1 MNRLGRRFAA
11 LSLAASALV
20 GGPLSAATALPSGDQ
35 PKATITNVQTTPGH
49 VQFDVTVTGLP
60 AGQTLDP
67 ASLVVSVGGQ
77 ALSASAGKAQVV
89 TAPDEGA
96 VREVVLTLD
105 TSGSMAGAGITAAR
119 SAAMAYAAKLPSD
132 VKIGLVTFSDQPIVR
147 LQPTRDRAA
156 LDAAISK
163 VQANGNT
170 SLYDAV
176 TAAAALLKN
185 LPASAERRLL
195 VLSDGDDTTSTRSLA
210 DAVAALTS
218 AKVKADVVAFRLPG
232 NRAALGRIASSSGGT
247 VISASDAGS
256 LAGAFTQAA
265 SAFGQ
270 RVRITVTVPAGV
282 AGGDRTV
289 TASLNAG
296 SQSITATTTA
306 TLTPAPSH
314 DAGGKPAATSVGS
327 ITNGVGLWLTLGAAF
342 VAILAVALGFL
353 LVPVMRNER
362 ASWQARVA
370 EASRY
375 RVVENLGQTPV
386 RGPAPSSQNVEG
398 EVARKTL
405 AIVDRAVRARGQ
417 RDKLQSEIERAGL
430 RMRPEEWAVLQL
442 AAVLAVAA
450 VFFVLGRGIVFIL
463 LGLLAGWGACRVFLR
478 VRIDRRSKAFAEQLP
493 DNLQLLAGSLRSG
506 FSLAQALGT
515 VVNEGIEP
523 TASEFTRALTEVR
536 LGSDLEDAL
545 DRVADRVNCNDLH
558 WVVMAI
564 RISREVG
571 GNLAEVL
578 DNTIE
583 TMRERARLRGTVRV
597 LSAEGRLSARILT
610 ALPIF
615 IALFFI
621 LVRPTYVHPLF
632 HERAGII
639 MLTVGVIELCVG
651 IFWLSRLTKIEV

>member
-1 MNRLGRRFAA
+1 MAVNRMLRNLAVAA
-11 LSLAASALV
+11 AAAAVVTVPLA
-20 GGPLSAATALPSGDQ
+20 AATALPSNGTQ
-35 PKATITNVQTTPGH
+35 PKATISDVRTTPGH

-60 AGQTLDP
+60 AGQQLDP
-67 ASLVVSVGGQ
+67 SSLVVTVGGR
-77 ALSASAGKAQVV
+77 ALPASAGAAQVV
-89 TAPDEGA
+89 TAPDAGV

-119 SAAMAYAAKLPSD
+119 TAAMTYAAKLPAD
-132 VKIGLVTFSDQPIVR
+132 VKIGLVTFSDVPRIL

-156 LDAAISK
+156 LDSALAK
-163 VQANGNT
+163 VQAGGNT

-176 TAAAALLKN
+176 SAAAALLKN

-195 VLSDGDDTTSTRSLA
+195 VLSDGDDTTSSRTLA

-232 NRAALGRIASSSGGT
+232 DRAALDRIASTSGGT

-256 LAGAFTQAA
+256 LAGAFAQAA

-270 RVRITVTVPAGV
+270 RARVTVTVPADVPSGEQSL
-282 AGGDRTV
+282 TV
-289 TASLNAG
+289 SLNAG
-296 SQSITATTTA
+296 AQSITAATTA
-306 TLTPAPSH
+306 ALTPAPTVS
-314 DAGGKPAATSVGS
+314 ALRPTTVPGS
-327 ITNGVGLWLTLGAAF
+327 ITSGTGLWLTLAAAF
-342 VAILAVALGFL
+342 LGFLAVALGFL
-353 LVPVMRNER
+353 FVPVLRNER

-375 RVVENLGQTPV
+375 RVVENVGQAGGRSATAV
-386 RGPAPSSQNVEG
+386 ADSEG

-405 AIVDRAVRARGQ
+405 ATVDRALRARGQ
-417 RDKLQSEIERAGL
+417 REKLQSEIEQAGL

-450 VFFVLGRGIVFIL
+450 IFFVLGRGIVFIV
-463 LGLLAGWGACRVFLR
+463 LGGLAGWLGCRVFVR
-478 VRIDRRSKAFAEQLP
+478 IRIDRRSKAFSEQLP

-536 LGSDLEDAL
+536 LGSELEDAL
-545 DRVADRVNCNDLH
+545 DRVADRVDCKDLH

-632 HERAGII
+632 HERTGII
-639 MLTVGVIELCVG
+639 MLAVGIIELGVG